1 MASVFKKFIT
11 PFTDALGLSGTTAR
25 DEIGRACGTKI
36 DLDRQTIE
44 DIRDSLG
51 IARGDIDTGI
61 ADSTSTIQ
69 QGLQTGRADISGTSQ
84 QADQFLAESL
94 QQSRDLNAPT
104 ANQLPGLVES
114 LGGLGGADQFGGL
127 VSSLLDPNSP
137 FAQIFNFQNANRQ
150 NNANALGVG
159 DSSFG
164 QNQLLRIFGNDILGL
179 AGDLTGTQLT
189 AQTNAAGFAGDAT
202 GRIQDSITGTF
213 RDRATNVANEG
224 VNLAGLEADAS
235 GQIAENQFS
244 GGVTKADLQNIF
256 QQQITDVSTGIANAS
271 GNSILAGQAV
281 TDRVN
286 TARGDVLSGSNL
298 GKNIMKLIGLGG

>member
-1 MASVFKKFIT
+1 MASIFKKFIT
-11 PFTDALGLSGTTAR
+11 PFTDALGLSGTSAR
-25 DEIGRACGTKI
+25 DEIGRAFGTKI

-61 ADSTSTIQ
+61 ADSTATIQ
-69 QGLQTGRADISGTSQ
+69 QGLQTGRGDITQGGQ
-84 QADQFLAESL
+84 RGDQFLAESL

-104 ANQLPGLVES
+104 ANQLSGLVES

-202 GRIQDSITGTF
+202 QRIQDSITGTF
-213 RDRATNVANEG
+213 RDRADLASTTG
-224 VNLAGLEADAS
+224 INLAGLTADAS

-244 GGVTKADLQNIF
+244 GAVTKADLQNIF
-256 QQQITDVSTGIANAS
+256 QQQITDVSTGVANAA
-271 GNSILAGQAV
+271 GNSILAQQGV

-286 TARGDVLSGSNL
+286 KTRGDLLSGSDA
-298 GKNIMKLIGLGG
+298 GKNILKLIGLGG